1 MMPWD
6 VTTRWNSSYDMLNFA
21 LDYRAAIDAIID
33 EKEMKMRQYELSDG
47 DWGIVKQLRDVLK
60 VNQSPLCFCRD
71 MYLSYSDSAD
81 L

>member
-1 MMPWD
+1 
-6 VTTRWNSSYDMLNFA
+6 MLNFA

-33 EKEMKMRQYELSDG
+33 EKEMKMRQYELSED

-60 VNQSPLCFCRD
+60 VNQSPRYT
-71 MYLSYSDSAD
+71 MYLILSSYSSDSAD